1 MSSEPERE
9 EMAVVPDCEAAEEN
23 EDEVTANRAWIEG
36 QLQASIFYTEP
47 VRHVTYQVLH
57 ADEFGTLTHVET
69 FVGRLSVPNAVGW
82 LDIARAMKRTRY
94 APTPSPTPTPT
105 PRAPG
110 SEYRLKSLFVYNFHL
125 TLTQLAAYV
134 RNPRSPSFKFGTA
147 LSTAPRCCA
156 FTFKPTLACF
166 HSLNSIHIVLRRPL
180 RAEPPPPPQ

>member
-82 LDIARAMKRTRY
+82 LDIARAINRVKASGT
-94 APTPSPTPTPT
+94 TGTTGT
-105 PRAPG
+105 TK
-110 SEYRLKSLFVYNFHL
+110 LKSLFVYNFHL

-180 RAEPPPPPQ
+180 RAPALR

>member
-9 EMAVVPDCEAAEEN
+9 EMAVVPDCDAAEEN

-36 QLQASIFYTEP
+36 QLQASIFYAEP

-82 LDIARAMKRTRY
+82 LDIARAIKRAK
-94 APTPSPTPTPT
+94 APEATGATGPTHHRTK
-105 PRAPG
+105 
-110 SEYRLKSLFVYNFHL
+110 LKSLFVYNFHL

-147 LSTAPRCCA
+147 LSTAPDVAR
-156 FTFKPTLACF
+156 LR
-166 HSLNSIHIVLRRPL
+166 LNQPWRASIR
-180 RAEPPPPPQ
+180 